1 MLSSSVTALESVVSG
16 DLEDTDDQ
24 ETHRPSYNSQWKKQ
38 EQDQRRREDWEVAGS
53 TTPSRCVKGMKT
65 MKVERDMIIIK
76 IIGAERMMQRRMMM
90 LGDRWQETSKAAT
103 QDMRSD
109 GCSRGSWNTIMVV
122 SERSGDHDGT
132 LRLFDKMLSASNQPA
147 LVTITTYNAVYLFS
161 FGREIHGYMI
171 VDGLAKDGYS
181 VSSIWKR

>member
-103 QDMRSD
+103 QDMRRYWHGMTTMQLCVYSFM
-109 GCSRGSWNTIMVV
+109 TIFRPFNP
-122 SERSGDHDGT
+122 E
-132 LRLFDKMLSASNQPA
+132 LSCN
-147 LVTITTYNAVYLFS
+147 IFS
-161 FGREIHGYMI
+161 F
-171 VDGLAKDGYS
+171 
-181 VSSIWKR
+181 